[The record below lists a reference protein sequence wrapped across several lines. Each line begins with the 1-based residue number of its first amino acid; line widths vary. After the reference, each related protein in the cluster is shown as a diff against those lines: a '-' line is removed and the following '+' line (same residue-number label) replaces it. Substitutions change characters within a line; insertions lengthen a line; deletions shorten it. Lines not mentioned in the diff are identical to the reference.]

1 MPISIMQWRVEIGIF
16 FGRSKVRYRDRVRP
30 YENMYFLEAQDFVLF
45 LFFVFYNANF
55 TLVTLNQIQSLE
67 DVILAI
73 VYGYIIEI

>member
-45 LFFVFYNANF
+45 FFFYNANF

-73 VYGYIIEI
+73 VSGYTIEI

>member
-1 MPISIMQWRVEIGIF
+1 MARRNRDF
-16 FGRSKVRYRDRVRP
+16 FRKTKVRYRDRVRP

-45 LFFVFYNANF
+45 FVFFYNANF

-73 VYGYIIEI
+73 VSGYTIEI

>member
-45 LFFVFYNANF
+45 CFFFIM
-55 TLVTLNQIQSLE
+55 L
-67 DVILAI
+67 ILLW
-73 VYGYIIEI
+73 

>member
-45 LFFVFYNANF
+45 FFFFYNANF

-73 VYGYIIEI
+73 VSGYTIEI

>member
-16 FGRSKVRYRDRVRP
+16 FGRLKLDTETEYVHTKICISLKLKIS
-30 YENMYFLEAQDFVLF
+30 FCFVF
-45 LFFVFYNANF
+45 FYNANF

-73 VYGYIIEI
+73 VSGYTIEI